1 VPGVT
6 ENASKPVCL
15 ACGGPLAALLF
26 FTGSVRCQDCRDAKA
41 PLRVELV
48 APGQLQAA

>member
-1 VPGVT
+1 MTGTP
-6 ENASKPVCL
+6 SKHVCL
-15 ACGGPLAALLF
+15 ACGGPLAPLLF

-48 APGQLQAA
+48 AAAQLQAA

>member
-1 VPGVT
+1 VPRVSQ
-6 ENASKPVCL
+6 NVAKRRCF
-15 ACGGPLAALLF
+15 ACGGVLPPLLF

-48 APGQLQAA
+48 EPAQLQAA